1 MHHTSYIIH
10 GTSYIIHHTSHI
22 IRHTS
27 YIIHHTS
34 YIIHH
39 TSYIIH
45 HTSYIIHHI
54 GDSDSQ
60 GLATT
65 ESCIS
70 ILDECGEGNPNP
82 NPHPNP
88 NPYACFLRDNQKEFR
103 QAGRCVGTA
112 QYSCTTY
119 PKHVLNVYIQK
130 STSEIWPKI
139 TLSEAIH
146 LKPTLSHTVR
156 L

>member
-1 MHHTSYIIH
+1 MTPLYHQAFPTGHSRFLTLTPVEIMLYV
-10 GTSYIIHHTSHI
+10 
-22 IRHTS
+22 
-27 YIIHHTS
+27 
-34 YIIHH
+34 
-39 TSYIIH
+39 
-45 HTSYIIHHI
+45 
-54 GDSDSQ
+54 
-60 GLATT
+60 GLPGLYPLPVLWRMALTL
-65 ESCIS
+65 S
-70 ILDECGEGNPNP
+70 NPNP

-139 TLSEAIH
+139 PLSEAIH
-146 LKPTLSHTVR
+146 LAPTQVTDKF
-156 L
+156 